1 MGKSIWTLIQNLI
14 SVKSKQIFANNSSS
28 VEKLSIK
35 YFNATKHKRD
45 VSRLLQKTSLAQHI
59 GYR

>member
-14 SVKSKQIFANNSSS
+14 SVKSKPIFANNSSS

-45 VSRLLQKTSLAQHI
+45 VSRLLQKTHL
-59 GYR
+59 